1 MAPVVATI
9 DDAITEDTF
18 NVLVVVTM
26 STKVLLTMVVAIKEL
41 TLRVKPL
48 KLLKEPLSMETL
60 VPTKVDVVRVERTVV
75 LSAVIPVAVSVL
87 LVIVLP
93 IKVLYFMVCVTNSV
107 VLMELPVNVLY
118 STVCAERSTVE
129 IDEPVNVEYSML

>member
-18 NVLVVVTM
+18 NVLVVVIM

-48 KLLKEPLSMETL
+48 KLLNEPLSMETL
-60 VPTKVDVVRVERTVV
+60 VPTKVDVVRVE
-75 LSAVIPVAVSVL
+75 
-87 LVIVLP
+87 
-93 IKVLYFMVCVTNSV
+93 
-107 VLMELPVNVLY
+107 
-118 STVCAERSTVE
+118 
-129 IDEPVNVEYSML
+129 